1 MLHKPYIDTHTHLVL
16 LICTKAG
23 SATKSTRTLKKKTA
37 SVSAFSLLN
46 ESCDGHNNNLA
57 TQQASGISN
66 HKMNLN
72 PGMKFLLDKLHVTAV
87 RMSHGSKRKEVLA
100 CVRKEHGRTKVW
112 PVTFAART
120 RWAGVHEETKM
131 ASINQHDLD
140 VAVNQLI
147 SYSGV
152 DSDIYEQH
160 RDNLSTVLFNAP
172 DWLLIRQYEC
182 AMEPCRIY
190 SSTIQT
196 AQVFFHMELFE
207 SRRTLELMSAPW

>member
-1 MLHKPYIDTHTHLVL
+1 M
-16 LICTKAG
+16 
-23 SATKSTRTLKKKTA
+23 
-37 SVSAFSLLN
+37 LN

-66 HKMNLN
+66 HKKNLN
-72 PGMKFLLDKLHVTAV
+72 PGMKLLLDKLHTMAV
-87 RMSHGSKRKEVLA
+87 RMSHGLEHKEVLA
-100 CVRKEHGRTKVW
+100 SVRKEHGLTKVW

-120 RWAGVHEETKM
+120 RWIGVHKETKM
-131 ASINQHDLD
+131 ASINQRNLD
-140 VAVNQLI
+140 VAVHQLI

-160 RDNLSTVLFNAP
+160 RDSLSAVLFNAH
-172 DWLLIRQYEC
+172 DWLLICQYEC

-207 SRRTLELMSAPW
+207 SRRTLELVSALW

>member
-1 MLHKPYIDTHTHLVL
+1 MLVY
-16 LICTKAG
+16 TKAG
-23 SATKSTRTLKKKTA
+23 SATKSTRTLKKKTT

-66 HKMNLN
+66 HKKNLN
-72 PGMKFLLDKLHVTAV
+72 PGMKLLLDKLHVTAV
-87 RMSHGSKRKEVLA
+87 RMSHGSKHKEVLA
-100 CVRKEHGRTKVW
+100 NVRKEHDRTKVW

-131 ASINQHDLD
+131 ASINQRNLD
-140 VAVNQLI
+140 VVVNQLI

-160 RDNLSTVLFNAP
+160 CDNLSAVLFNAH
-172 DWLLIRQYEC
+172 DWLLICQYEC
-182 AMEPCRIY
+182 AMEPCCIY
-190 SSTIQT
+190 SLTIHT
-196 AQVFFHMELFE
+196 AQVFFHVELFE
-207 SRRTLELMSAPW
+207 SCRTFELVSAPW